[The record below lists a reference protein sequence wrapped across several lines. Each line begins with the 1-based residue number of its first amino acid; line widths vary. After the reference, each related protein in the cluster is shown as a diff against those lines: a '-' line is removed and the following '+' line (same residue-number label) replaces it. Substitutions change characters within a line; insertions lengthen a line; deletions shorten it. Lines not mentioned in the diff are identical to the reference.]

1 MNVAE
6 KEVAERLEIPA
17 GSKTSR
23 GDEYHLPI
31 FFQHL
36 GADGHKKS
44 VDIGLPIHDTGARPR
59 MYIVLGKLEVRR
71 IRDDIIILL
80 SGIHLS
86 KDGIIAVQALTFI
99 QDEV

>member
-31 FFQHL
+31 IFQHL

-44 VDIGLPIHDTGARPR
+44 VDIGLSVHNTGA
-59 MYIVLGKLEVRR
+59 
-71 IRDDIIILL
+71 
-80 SGIHLS
+80 
-86 KDGIIAVQALTFI
+86 
-99 QDEV
+99 

>member
-1 MNVAE
+1 
-6 KEVAERLEIPA
+6 
-17 GSKTSR
+17 
-23 GDEYHLPI
+23 
-31 FFQHL
+31 
-36 GADGHKKS
+36 
-44 VDIGLPIHDTGARPR
+44 